1 LQEEDDLPPGED
13 EEDPSDRSNMA
24 VLWDSISTYFIETSV
39 HGLKYIVDESSQ
51 IWEKLFW
58 SIVVSLGLTI
68 AGKMSCLGVLAW
80 DNLPLRS
87 NIPLCATL
95 DTYDF

>member
-1 LQEEDDLPPGED
+1 MTSLHRDLLC
-13 EEDPSDRSNMA
+13 R
-24 VLWDSISTYFIETSV
+24 YFIETSV

-68 AGKMSCLGVLAW
+68 AGKFAFDVAIVVAHFISLHSRCLVLWINYRLEA
-80 DNLPLRS
+80 R
-87 NIPLCATL
+87 
-95 DTYDF
+95 TYDC